1 MDMAQKILIGL
12 MLLIS
17 FKCFSATEPYVE
29 LLCADNGNKITV
41 NYFRLVK
48 EYDSQWRSL
57 IAA

>member
-1 MDMAQKILIGL
+1 MAQKIHIGL

-17 FKCFSATEPYVE
+17 FKCFSATEPYVQ